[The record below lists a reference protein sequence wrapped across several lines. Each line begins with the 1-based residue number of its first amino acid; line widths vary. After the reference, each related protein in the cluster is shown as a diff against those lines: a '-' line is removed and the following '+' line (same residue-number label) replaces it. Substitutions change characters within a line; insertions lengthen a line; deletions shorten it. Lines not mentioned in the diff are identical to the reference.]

1 MNSIKRT
8 GISGIAALIFFTSCS
23 KQIDSVRPDI
33 KNNNISKTTEEVLEY
48 RIDTDK
54 IFDTDKVIC
63 ERLIDRYNDGFV
75 FTGIASCTESDFVTV
90 SGETGGKTETGLFAP
105 ADSVGNLISVKKKDD
120 TIYFLCGKNG
130 EGSVT
135 AFNPDGTVTK
145 KTELDYYPT
154 DFEIRDKIY
163 ILDSSERKVS
173 VYSETFE
180 LEECFDVT
188 YKLNG
193 VTMFPG
199 MMAVSPEND
208 IYCIIYDKTDSDS
221 TKIMQAGSE
230 NKIICESIDDM
241 ENVSDI
247 FTDSSGNII
256 ITGKENDKC
265 LVDVLDKNGS
275 IVSMTEIRNCD
286 EVYGITDSDKIIFSN
301 SEGISSFRNDET
313 ELIIDSEEFED
324 NSIYACC
331 MESDGCTAYLC
342 SDFDDYHAVFISDKE
357 NNIISEIKADSI
369 DDCFVRDERVY
380 VSGVFDGEHTVKV
393 FDNETIMNTGIKL
406 DNNRSKYNIGVLPSG
421 DILIGTYEE
430 ETFDIYSDSFEFKSS
445 VNTGINSGGFF
456 KSNTSLYCY
465 DDKNIYRINE
475 NYNLGKIDT
484 GFDENAGSMIFA
496 SGNDEYEFLISVS
509 SGIYGLSTADKSA
522 VLLVDYNKEIISD
535 VCSLVISEDKR
546 ILIGSLYNV
555 CEAKLTEMDSNNYS
569 EKQILVLAYKNAGD
583 ENMNNF
589 LKKSVKS
596 FNDES
601 EKYQIEMKEY
611 KTDENSN
618 AESLLELDIVSGKIP
633 DILTTNLLSD
643 NIVTM
648 LKDNG
653 LADMYPYIEKDN
665 ELSRDKF
672 YSSVLNAYTYKD
684 KLYSVPLII
693 WIGTGLMFD
702 NSDADTCSQ
711 LIDKICST
719 YDSQKNLIDSRYA
732 EFLIHLY
739 LNEIVDYETGALN
752 LSETDINK
760 IVSFLRNYVLE
771 MTITDFENFDYSD
784 KRKICQEWFFNSIR
798 DYYYFKIN
806 SSETYPKLSLD
817 LGYPNSNGLVYSR
830 IGISVMN
837 NCENKD
843 AAWDFIKTC
852 SRCIEKDNENELYAI
867 KTLNVI
873 PGEST
878 EIMDNFE
885 LFMEGPFVNSV
896 LYDKLSGMIYNEMY
910 ENPDVSDEEISRTI
924 YNKMKLYFAEI
935 Q

>member
-1 MNSIKRT
+1 MNSIKRI

-54 IFDTDKVIC
+54 IFDTDEVIC

-130 EGSVT
+130 KGSVT

-193 VTMFPG
+193 VSMFPG

-247 FTDSSGNII
+247 FTNSSGNII

-535 VCSLVISEDKR
+535 VWSLVISEDKR

-555 CEAKLTEMDSNNYS
+555 CEAKLIKTVPGQYQ
-569 EKQILVLAYKNAGD
+569 EKQKLVLAYNATGEED
-583 ENMNNF
+583 IKKL
-589 LKKSVKS
+589 LKKSVNL

-601 EKYQIEMKEY
+601 EKYFIEMKGY
-611 KTDENSN
+611 KSSEDSL
-618 AESLLELDIVSGKIP
+618 AESLLALDIISGKIP
-633 DILTTNLLSD
+633 DIVTADLLSE
-643 NIVTM
+643 NIATM
-648 LKDNG
+648 LKDNA
-653 LADMYPYIEKDN
+653 LTDMYPYIENDN
-665 ELSRDKF
+665 ELSVDAF
-672 YSSVLNAYTYKD
+672 YSSVLDAFTYKE

-693 WIGTGLMFD
+693 RAESGLTVD
-702 NSDADTCSQ
+702 NISTDTCEQ
-711 LIDKICST
+711 LIDNISSK
-719 YDSQKNLIDSRYA
+719 YDSDINYIDISYGCYLT
-732 EFLIHLY
+732 ELY
-739 LNEIVDYETGALN
+739 LNENINYGTSVFN
-752 LSETDINK
+752 LSEAKINK

-771 MTITDFENFDYSD
+771 MTVTDFGDFDYSD
-784 KRKICQEWFFNSIR
+784 KRKICQAWFFSSTR
-798 DYYYFKIN
+798 AYYYYKN
-806 SSETYPKLSLD
+806 LEDGQDVSSELGFPGSKGLIFPKA
-817 LGYPNSNGLVYSR
+817 
-830 IGISVMN
+830 GISVMK